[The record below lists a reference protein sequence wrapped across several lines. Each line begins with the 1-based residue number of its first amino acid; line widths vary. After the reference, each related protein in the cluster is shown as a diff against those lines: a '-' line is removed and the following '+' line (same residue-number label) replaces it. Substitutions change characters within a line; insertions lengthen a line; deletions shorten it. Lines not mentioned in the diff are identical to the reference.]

1 MIGEYL
7 YYLFIYPLQQVL
19 NFGLDWLFV
28 LTHNYGLSVIALSL
42 LVNLFLLKI
51 FLYTD
56 QKAQEESELKD
67 LLDTRIKA
75 WKHVYS
81 RAKIYAFTRTL
92 YRQHSY
98 HPIYALRGLLGL
110 GLQLPF
116 FWAMYEV
123 IKSASYLD
131 GVSFLWI
138 GDLKAPDSVEIFG
151 FSMHIL
157 PLLMTFLTLINTL
170 YSAKS
175 LSAKI
180 QGISIALLF
189 LLLLYDMPSSLVL
202 YWTCNMA
209 FSLLKEVYKSQT
221 KSNTKS
227 SIDSNAQATSLVD
240 STIESTSLPKSSHLP
255 IQAQRT
261 SIALILSNLCLLA
274 CVFTPFGLYTSDLG
288 SFDPAEIIPTLL
300 SLCGF
305 CLLASF
311 VLVYVCNHIFPLP
324 KLITKTLATLLLAV
338 LLLALSYTFIFV
350 GDYGAMS
357 FFVFDHPVIATDTQ
371 KLIDYIAIPLAIVLA
386 IVLSRFQH
394 TIILANK
401 ILSIVL
407 IVSALI
413 YASKAV
419 LYLQKHNTIKHYV
432 SAHSH
437 LLDFAKEHSNILVLI
452 LDRADGY
459 TMHQILS
466 DEQRTHF
473 SGFIDFTNATS
484 SNGSTL
490 PTLTSVIA
498 GEHYTA
504 YNINSRN
511 IQDTLQNEIA
521 RGYAGILNRF
531 HQAGFDTRALLDFPT
546 DPVHLYPLLDSTQ
559 NILFDSP
566 YRWQYTTQESQ
577 ALPLSQLLS
586 FGIFRLSTF
595 KLRRDIYQGG
605 KWLFISAH
613 LHTNWSTLRSI
624 SEIRALAKHTTANAT
639 APTFTFIHN
648 SITHNPYA
656 LDEKCSFDA
665 TDFSSPNDEL
675 YGLPQGHYNSEK
687 CAILWITQMLDRL
700 KELGVYDNTQIFI
713 TADHGAQGKHLPIN
727 RNYHIPLFYKP
738 FNAKGKMIQD
748 SRLIANYD
756 IPRIYCANLKQGCP
770 NVAPNILE
778 NYPARKEV
786 ITFDSKGWRF
796 EHHKDNAFVLDNFSK
811 VVGHIY
817 ELKNWHKLES
827 KDSLPLQEDLSY
839 KQSTDSTLV
848 ESINQSSGTHN
859 SAHSAILDPNLEAK
873 R

>member
-19 NFGLDWLFV
+19 SFGLDQLYA
-28 LTHNYGLSVIALSL
+28 LTDNYGLSIIALSL
-42 LVNLFLLKI
+42 LVNLFLLKV

-56 QKAQEESELKD
+56 QKAKEESELKD

-75 WKHVYS
+75 WKRVYS
-81 RAKIYAFTRTL
+81 RAKLYAFTRTL

-98 HPIYALRGLLGL
+98 HPIYALKGLLGL

-151 FSMHIL
+151 LSVHIL
-157 PLLMTFLTLINTL
+157 PLLMTLLTLINAL

-209 FSLLKEVYKSQT
+209 FSLLKEVYKSWVQA
-221 KSNTKS
+221 KSLKS
-227 SIDSNAQATSLVD
+227 SIDSSLTPSSPKD
-240 STIESTSLPKSSHLP
+240 SSTPKPSH
-255 IQAQRT
+255 AQRT

-288 SFDPAEIIPTLL
+288 SFSLTDIAPTLL

-305 CLLASF
+305 YLLASF
-311 VLVYVCNHIFPLP
+311 VLIYVCNHIFSLP
-324 KLITKTLATLLLAV
+324 KLATKIIATLLLAV

-357 FFVFDHPVIATDTQ
+357 FFIFDRPVIATDTQ
-371 KLIDYIAIPLAIVLA
+371 KLIDYIAIPLAIILA
-386 IVLSRFQH
+386 IVLSRFQRA
-394 TIILANK
+394 IIVANK

-407 IVSALI
+407 IASALI

-419 LYLQKHNTIKHYV
+419 LYLQKHSTIKHYAP
-432 SAHSH
+432 AHSH
-437 LLDFAKEHSNILVLI
+437 ILDFAKEHSNILVLI

-466 DEQRTHF
+466 DEQRAHF

-490 PTLTSVIA
+490 PTLASVIA
-498 GEHYTA
+498 GEYYVA
-504 YNINSRN
+504 YHINAR
-511 IQDTLQNEIA
+511 QEPLAIA
-521 RGYAGILNRF
+521 IAQGYANTLNSF
-531 HQAGFDTRALLDFPT
+531 HKAGFDTRALLDFPT
-546 DPVHLYPLLDSTQ
+546 DPAHLYPILDSTR

-566 YRWQYTTQESQ
+566 YRGLYISQDTQ
-577 ALPLSQLLS
+577 ALPLNQLIS

-595 KLRRDIYQGG
+595 KLRRDVYRRGA
-605 KWLFISAH
+605 WLFIPAH
-613 LHTNWSTLRSI
+613 LHTNRSQPYYALRPI
-624 SEIRALAKHTTANAT
+624 SEMKALAERTTANAT

-656 LDEKCSFDA
+656 LNDQCSFDA
-665 TDFSSPNDEL
+665 TDFGSPNDAV
-675 YGLPQGHYNSEK
+675 YGLPEGHYNSEK
-687 CAILWITQMLDRL
+687 CALAWITQMLDRL

-713 TADHGAQGKHLPIN
+713 TADHGAQKTFLPTKSKH
-727 RNYHIPLFYKP
+727 HIPLFYKP
-738 FNAKGKMIQD
+738 LNAKGAMVQD

-756 IPRIYCANLKQGCP
+756 IPTIFCANLKKGCP
-770 NVAPNILE
+770 NVAPNILKH
-778 NYPARKEV
+778 YPNNREI
-786 ITFDSKGWRF
+786 ITFSTQGWRF
-796 EHHKDNAFVLDNFSK
+796 EDHKSNAFILNNFHKIS
-811 VVGHIY
+811 GNIY
-817 ELKNWHKLES
+817 EPKNWQKVDSSQALES
-827 KDSLPLQEDLSY
+827 TFETKPQKSE
-839 KQSTDSTLV
+839 
-848 ESINQSSGTHN
+848 
-859 SAHSAILDPNLEAK
+859 

>member
-19 NFGLDWLFV
+19 SFGLDQLYA
-28 LTHNYGLSVIALSL
+28 LTDNYGLSIIALSL
-42 LVNLFLLKI
+42 LVNLFLLKV

-56 QKAQEESELKD
+56 QKAKEESELKD

-75 WKHVYS
+75 WKRVYS
-81 RAKIYAFTRTL
+81 RAKLYAFTHTL

-151 FSMHIL
+151 LSVHIL
-157 PLLMTFLTLINTL
+157 PLLMTLLTLINAL

-209 FSLLKEVYKSQT
+209 FSLLKEVYKSWVQA
-221 KSNTKS
+221 KSLKS
-227 SIDSNAQATSLVD
+227 SVD
-240 STIESTSLPKSSHLP
+240 SSLTPSSPKDSSTPKPSH
-255 IQAQRT
+255 AQRT

-288 SFDPAEIIPTLL
+288 SFSLTDIAPTLF

-305 CLLASF
+305 YLLASF
-311 VLVYVCNHIFPLP
+311 VLIYVCNHIFPLP
-324 KLITKTLATLLLAV
+324 KLATKILATLLLAV

-357 FFVFDHPVIATDTQ
+357 FFIFDRPVIATDTQ
-371 KLIDYIAIPLAIVLA
+371 KLIDYIAIPLAIILA
-386 IVLSRFQH
+386 IVLSRFQRA
-394 TIILANK
+394 IIVANK

-407 IVSALI
+407 VVSTAI
-413 YASKAV
+413 YAGKAV
-419 LYLQKHNTIKHYV
+419 LYVQKN
-432 SAHSH
+432 AA
-437 LLDFAKEHSNILVLI
+437 FANLATKTSDKILNFARGHKNILVLL

-466 DEQRTHF
+466 DEQRAHF

-504 YNINSRN
+504 YNINSRE
-511 IQDTLQNEIA
+511 IQDTLRDEIA

-546 DPVHLYPLLDSTQ
+546 DPAHLYPLLDSTQ

-566 YRWQYTTQESQ
+566 YRGLYITQESQ
-577 ALPLSQLLS
+577 TLPLNQLIS

-595 KLRRDIYQGG
+595 KLRRDIYRRGA
-605 KWLFISAH
+605 WLFIPAY
-613 LHTNWSTLRSI
+613 LQTNYSQIYYALRPI
-624 SEIRALAKHTTANAT
+624 SEMRALTKHTTANAT

-656 LDEKCSFDA
+656 LNEQCSFDA
-665 TDFSSPNDEL
+665 TDFGSPNDEAF
-675 YGLPQGHYNSEK
+675 GLPQGHYNSEK
-687 CAILWITQMLDRL
+687 CALMWITQMLDRL

-713 TADHGAQGKHLPIN
+713 TADHGAQGKQLPIN

-738 FNAKGKMIQD
+738 FNAKGAMVQD

-756 IPRIYCANLKQGCP
+756 IPTIFCANLKKGCP
-770 NVAPNILE
+770 NVAPNILKH
-778 NYPARKEV
+778 YPNNREI
-786 ITFDSKGWRF
+786 ITFSTQGWRF
-796 EHHKDNAFVLDNFSK
+796 EDHKSNAFILNNFHKIS
-811 VVGHIY
+811 GNIY
-817 ELKNWHKLES
+817 EPKNWQKVDSSQALES
-827 KDSLPLQEDLSY
+827 TFETKPQKSE
-839 KQSTDSTLV
+839 
-848 ESINQSSGTHN
+848 
-859 SAHSAILDPNLEAK
+859 

>member
-1 MIGEYL
+1 MIGECL

-19 NFGLDWLFV
+19 SFGLDQLYA
-28 LTHNYGLSVIALSL
+28 LTDNYGLSIIALSL
-42 LVNLFLLKI
+42 LVNLFLLKV

-56 QKAQEESELKD
+56 QKAKEESELKD
-67 LLDTRIKA
+67 LLDSRIKA
-75 WKHVYS
+75 WKRVYS
-81 RAKIYAFTRTL
+81 RAKLYAFTRTL

-151 FSMHIL
+151 LSVHIL
-157 PLLMTFLTLINTL
+157 PLLMTLLTLINAL
-170 YSAKS
+170 YSAQS

-209 FSLLKEVYKSQT
+209 FSLLKEVYKSWAQA
-221 KSNTKS
+221 KSLKS
-227 SIDSNAQATSLVD
+227 SVD
-240 STIESTSLPKSSHLP
+240 SSLTLSSPKDSSTPKPSH
-255 IQAQRT
+255 AQRT

-288 SFDPAEIIPTLL
+288 SFDPVEIIPTLL

-311 VLVYVCNHIFPLP
+311 VLIYVCNHIFHLP
-324 KLITKTLATLLLAV
+324 KLATKILATLLLAV

-357 FFVFDHPVIATDTQ
+357 FFIFDRPVIATDTQ
-371 KLIDYIAIPLAIVLA
+371 KLIDYIAIPLAIILA
-386 IVLSRFQH
+386 IVLSRFQRA
-394 TIILANK
+394 IIVANK

-407 IVSALI
+407 IASALI

-419 LYLQKHNTIKHYV
+419 LYLQKHSTIKYYAP
-432 SAHSH
+432 AHSH
-437 LLDFAKEHSNILVLI
+437 ILDFAKEHSNILVLI

-459 TMHQILS
+459 TMHKILS
-466 DEQRTHF
+466 DEQRAHF
-473 SGFIDFTNATS
+473 SGFIDFTNATT

-504 YNINSRN
+504 YNINSRD
-511 IQDTLQNEIA
+511 IQDTLHDEIA

-531 HQAGFDTRALLDFPT
+531 HQEGFDTRALLDFPT
-546 DPVHLYPLLDSTQ
+546 DPAHLYPLLDSTQ

-566 YRWQYTTQESQ
+566 YRGLYITQESQ
-577 ALPLSQLLS
+577 TLPLNQLIS

-595 KLRRDIYQGG
+595 KLRRDIYRRGA
-605 KWLFISAH
+605 WLFIPAY
-613 LHTNWSTLRSI
+613 LQTNYSQIYYVLRAI
-624 SEIRALAKHTTANAT
+624 SEMRALAERTTASAT
-639 APTFTFIHN
+639 APTFIFIHN

-656 LDEKCSFDA
+656 LNEQCSFEA
-665 TDFSSPNDEL
+665 TDFGSPNDEAF
-675 YGLPQGHYNSEK
+675 GLPQGHYNSEK
-687 CAILWITQMLDRL
+687 CALMWITQMLDRL

-713 TADHGAQGKHLPIN
+713 TADHGAQGKFLPIN

-738 FNAKGKMIQD
+738 FNAKGAMVQD
-748 SRLIANYD
+748 PRLIANYD

-778 NYPARKEV
+778 SYPTRKEV
-786 ITFDSKGWRF
+786 ITFESKGWRF
-796 EHHKDNAFVLDNFSK
+796 DHHKSNAFVLDNFSK
-811 VVGHIY
+811 VTGNIY
-817 ELKNWHKLES
+817 ELKNWRKLTPLESKSYKLES
-827 KDSLPLQEDLSY
+827 
-839 KQSTDSTLV
+839 STD
-848 ESINQSSGTHN
+848 EKGAQS
-859 SAHSAILDPNLEAK
+859 LDSSLGAK
-873 R
+873 Q

>member
-19 NFGLDWLFV
+19 SFGLDQLYV
-28 LTHNYGLSVIALSL
+28 LTDNYGLSIIALSL
-42 LVNLFLLKI
+42 LVNLFLLKV

-56 QKAQEESELKD
+56 QKAKEESELKD

-75 WKHVYS
+75 WKRVYS
-81 RAKIYAFTRTL
+81 RAKLYAFTRTL

-151 FSMHIL
+151 LSVHIL
-157 PLLMTFLTLINTL
+157 PLLMTLLTLINAL

-175 LSAKI
+175 LSTKI

-209 FSLLKEVYKSQT
+209 FSLLKEVYKSWAQA
-221 KSNTKS
+221 KSLKS
-227 SIDSNAQATSLVD
+227 SVD
-240 STIESTSLPKSSHLP
+240 SSLTLSSPKDSSTPKP
-255 IQAQRT
+255 NPQRT

-288 SFDPAEIIPTLL
+288 SFSLTDIAPTLF

-305 CLLASF
+305 YLLASF
-311 VLVYVCNHIFPLP
+311 VLIYVCNHIFPIP
-324 KLITKTLATLLLAV
+324 KLATKILATLLLAV

-357 FFVFDHPVIATDTQ
+357 FFIFDRPVIATDTQ
-371 KLIDYIAIPLAIVLA
+371 KLIDYIAIPTA
-386 IVLSRFQH
+386 
-394 TIILANK
+394 IILALFAIRYQRAIISANK

-407 IVSALI
+407 VVSALF

-419 LYLQKHNTIKHYV
+419 LYVQKNAAFANLATKTSDKI
-432 SAHSH
+432 
-437 LLDFAKEHSNILVLI
+437 LDFAKEHSNILVLI

-466 DEQRTHF
+466 DEQRAHF
-473 SGFIDFTNATS
+473 SGFVDFSNAIS
-484 SNGSTL
+484 SGEDTL
-490 PTLTSVIA
+490 PTLASVIA
-498 GEHYTA
+498 GEYYVA
-504 YNINSRN
+504 YHINAR
-511 IQDTLQNEIA
+511 QEPLAIA
-521 RGYAGILNRF
+521 IAQGYANTLNSF
-531 HQAGFDTRALLDFPT
+531 HKAGFDTRALLDFPT
-546 DPVHLYPLLDSTQ
+546 DPAHLYPILDSTR

-566 YRWQYTTQESQ
+566 YRGLYISQDTQ
-577 ALPLSQLLS
+577 ALPLNQLIS

-595 KLRRDIYQGG
+595 KLRRDVYRRGA
-605 KWLFISAH
+605 WLFIPAH
-613 LHTNWSTLRSI
+613 LHTNRSQPYYALRPI
-624 SEIRALAKHTTANAT
+624 SEMKALAERTTANAT

-656 LDEKCSFDA
+656 LNDQCSFDA
-665 TDFSSPNDEL
+665 TDFGSPNDAV
-675 YGLPQGHYNSEK
+675 YGLPEGHYNSEK
-687 CAILWITQMLDRL
+687 CALAWITQMLDRL

-713 TADHGAQGKHLPIN
+713 TADHGAQKTFLPTKSKH
-727 RNYHIPLFYKP
+727 HIPLFYKP
-738 FNAKGKMIQD
+738 LNAKGAMVQD

-756 IPRIYCANLKQGCP
+756 IPTIFCANLEKGCP
-770 NVAPNILE
+770 NVAPNILKH
-778 NYPARKEV
+778 YPNNREI
-786 ITFDSKGWRF
+786 ITFSTQGWRF
-796 EHHKDNAFVLDNFSK
+796 EDHKSDAFILNNFHKIS
-811 VVGHIY
+811 GNIY
-817 ELKNWHKLES
+817 EPKNWQKVDSSQAIES
-827 KDSLPLQEDLSY
+827 TFETKPQKSE
-839 KQSTDSTLV
+839 
-848 ESINQSSGTHN
+848 
-859 SAHSAILDPNLEAK
+859 

>member
-19 NFGLDWLFV
+19 SFGLDQLYV
-28 LTHNYGLSVIALSL
+28 LTDNYGLSIIALSL
-42 LVNLFLLKI
+42 LVNLFLLKV

-56 QKAQEESELKD
+56 QKAKEESELKD

-75 WKHVYS
+75 WKRVYS
-81 RAKIYAFTRTL
+81 RAKLYAFTRTL

-151 FSMHIL
+151 LSVHIL
-157 PLLMTFLTLINTL
+157 PLLMTLLTLINAL

-175 LSAKI
+175 LSTKI

-209 FSLLKEVYKSQT
+209 FSLLKEVYKSWAQA
-221 KSNTKS
+221 KSLKS
-227 SIDSNAQATSLVD
+227 SVD
-240 STIESTSLPKSSHLP
+240 SSLTLSSPKDSSTPKP
-255 IQAQRT
+255 NPQRT

-288 SFDPAEIIPTLL
+288 SFKLADIAPTLL

-311 VLVYVCNHIFPLP
+311 VLIYVCNHIFPIP
-324 KLITKTLATLLLAV
+324 KLATKILATLLLAV

-357 FFVFDHPVIATDTQ
+357 FFIFDRPVIATDTQ
-371 KLIDYIAIPLAIVLA
+371 KLIDYIAIPTA
-386 IVLSRFQH
+386 
-394 TIILANK
+394 IILALFAIRYQRAIISANK

-407 IVSALI
+407 VVSALF

-419 LYLQKHNTIKHYV
+419 LYVQKNAAFANLATKTSDKI
-432 SAHSH
+432 
-437 LLDFAKEHSNILVLI
+437 LDFAKEHSNILVLI

-466 DEQRTHF
+466 DEQRAHF
-473 SGFIDFTNATS
+473 SGFVDFSNAIS
-484 SNGSTL
+484 SGEDTL
-490 PTLTSVIA
+490 PTLASVIA
-498 GEHYTA
+498 GEYYVA
-504 YNINSRN
+504 YHINAR
-511 IQDTLQNEIA
+511 QEPLAIA
-521 RGYAGILNRF
+521 IAQGYANTLNSF
-531 HQAGFDTRALLDFPT
+531 HKAGFDTRALLDFPT
-546 DPVHLYPLLDSTQ
+546 DPAHLYPILDSTR

-566 YRWQYTTQESQ
+566 YRGLYISQDTQ
-577 ALPLSQLLS
+577 ALPLNQLIS

-595 KLRRDIYQGG
+595 KLRRDVYRRGA
-605 KWLFISAH
+605 WLFIPAH
-613 LHTNWSTLRSI
+613 LHTNRSQPYYALRPI
-624 SEIRALAKHTTANAT
+624 SEMKALAERTTANAT

-656 LDEKCSFDA
+656 LNDQCSFDA
-665 TDFSSPNDEL
+665 TDFGSPNDAV
-675 YGLPQGHYNSEK
+675 YGLPEGHYNSEK
-687 CAILWITQMLDRL
+687 CALAWITQMLDRL

-713 TADHGAQGKHLPIN
+713 TADHGAQKTFLPTKSKH
-727 RNYHIPLFYKP
+727 HIPLFYKP
-738 FNAKGKMIQD
+738 LNAKGAMVQD

-756 IPRIYCANLKQGCP
+756 IPTIFCANLKKGCP
-770 NVAPNILE
+770 NVAPNILKH
-778 NYPARKEV
+778 YPNNREI
-786 ITFDSKGWRF
+786 ITFSTQGWRF
-796 EHHKDNAFVLDNFSK
+796 EDHKSNAFILNNFHKIS
-811 VVGHIY
+811 GNIY
-817 ELKNWHKLES
+817 EPKNWQKVDSSQALES
-827 KDSLPLQEDLSY
+827 TFETKPQKSE
-839 KQSTDSTLV
+839 
-848 ESINQSSGTHN
+848 
-859 SAHSAILDPNLEAK
+859 

>member
-19 NFGLDWLFV
+19 SFGLDQLYA
-28 LTHNYGLSVIALSL
+28 LTDNYGLSIIALSL
-42 LVNLFLLKI
+42 LVNLFLLKV

-56 QKAQEESELKD
+56 QKAKEESELKD

-75 WKHVYS
+75 WKRVYS
-81 RAKIYAFTRTL
+81 RAKLYAFTHTL

-151 FSMHIL
+151 LSVHIL
-157 PLLMTFLTLINTL
+157 PLLMTLLTLINAL

-175 LSAKI
+175 LSTKI

-209 FSLLKEVYKSQT
+209 FSLLKEVYKSWVQA
-221 KSNTKS
+221 KSLKS
-227 SIDSNAQATSLVD
+227 SVD
-240 STIESTSLPKSSHLP
+240 SSLTPSSPKDSSTPKPSH
-255 IQAQRT
+255 AQRT

-288 SFDPAEIIPTLL
+288 SFSLTDIAPTLF

-305 CLLASF
+305 YLLASF
-311 VLVYVCNHIFPLP
+311 VLIYVCNHIFPLP
-324 KLITKTLATLLLAV
+324 KLATKILATLLLAV

-357 FFVFDHPVIATDTQ
+357 FFIFDRPVIATDTQ
-371 KLIDYIAIPLAIVLA
+371 KLIDYIAIPLAIILA
-386 IVLSRFQH
+386 IVLSRFQRA
-394 TIILANK
+394 IIVANK

-407 IVSALI
+407 VVSTAI
-413 YASKAV
+413 YAGKAI
-419 LYLQKHNTIKHYV
+419 LYVQKN
-432 SAHSH
+432 AA
-437 LLDFAKEHSNILVLI
+437 FANLATKTSDKILNFARGHKNILVLL

-466 DEQRTHF
+466 DEQRAHF

-504 YNINSRN
+504 YNINSRE
-511 IQDTLQNEIA
+511 IQDTLRDEIA

-546 DPVHLYPLLDSTQ
+546 DPAHLYPLLDSTQ

-566 YRWQYTTQESQ
+566 YRGLYITQESQ
-577 ALPLSQLLS
+577 TLPLNQLIS

-595 KLRRDIYQGG
+595 KLRRDIYRRGA
-605 KWLFISAH
+605 WLFIPAY
-613 LHTNWSTLRSI
+613 LQTNYSQIYYALRPI
-624 SEIRALAKHTTANAT
+624 SEMRALTKHTTANAT

-656 LDEKCSFDA
+656 LNEQCSFDA
-665 TDFSSPNDEL
+665 TDFGSPNDEAF
-675 YGLPQGHYNSEK
+675 GLPQGHYNSEK
-687 CAILWITQMLDRL
+687 CALMWITQMLDRL

-713 TADHGAQGKHLPIN
+713 TADHGAQGKQLPIN

-738 FNAKGKMIQD
+738 FNAKGAMVQD
-748 SRLIANYD
+748 PRLIANYD

-778 NYPARKEV
+778 SYPARKEV

-796 EHHKDNAFVLDNFSK
+796 EDHKSNAFVLDNFSK
-811 VVGHIY
+811 VTGNIY
-817 ELKNWHKLES
+817 ELKNWRKLTPLESKSYKLES
-827 KDSLPLQEDLSY
+827 SADEKGAQSLDSSLGARQ
-839 KQSTDSTLV
+839 
-848 ESINQSSGTHN
+848 
-859 SAHSAILDPNLEAK
+859 
-873 R
+873 